1 MQELIFDE
9 VLTKNK
15 KPETINNNQ
24 FKNSDCGLILC
35 CLKKLSVIL
44 ILLIYGLSSTGMT
57 VNFHYC
63 CGKLKKVQFS
73 SAQIEC
79 GMKMKHS
86 SSKKCCDSKQL
97 ELKVKAD
104 QKVPEGAKQVSQV
117 NDLPVNLSQ
126 FAVASPVYTKFLIP
140 SVFAPPPLASQQLN
154 ILYCT
159 FRI

>member
-1 MQELIFDE
+1 
-9 VLTKNK
+9 
-15 KPETINNNQ
+15 
-24 FKNSDCGLILC
+24 
-35 CLKKLSVIL
+35 
-44 ILLIYGLSSTGMT
+44 MT

-73 SAQIEC
+73 SAHIEC

-104 QKVPEGAKQVSQV
+104 QKVPEASKHLIQAT
-117 NDLPVNLSQ
+117 DLPVNLSQ
-126 FAVASPVYTKFLIP
+126 FAVTAPVHGKLLIP
-140 SVFAPPPLASQQLN
+140 SVFAPPPLQRQQLH
-154 ILYCT
+154 ILFCT

>member
-1 MQELIFDE
+1 
-9 VLTKNK
+9 VA
-15 KPETINNNQ
+15 
-24 FKNSDCGLILC
+24 
-35 CLKKLSVIL
+35 LKKLSVIL

-63 CGKLKKVQFS
+63 CGKLKKVEFS
-73 SAQIEC
+73 SAQVEC

-104 QKVPEGAKQVSQV
+104 QKVPEGAKQVLYATG
-117 NDLPVNLSQ
+117 LPVSHSQ
-126 FAVASPVYTKFLIP
+126 FVVASPVYQNILIP
-140 SVFAPPPLASQQLN
+140 SVFAPPPLLHQQLT